1 MYFMTYCIYFIP
13 YLLDDI
19 LISCP
24 IFFITLSIFQ
34 KGIDF
39 LLLCGILFMYTSV
52 PISTKQQIFRPV
64 NRRICPEHLP
74 PSLGAEGVLA
84 AGKIHHDS
92 LRK

>member
-1 MYFMTYCIYFIP
+1 M
-13 YLLDDI
+13 DDI

-39 LLLCGILFMYTSV
+39 LLLCGILLMYTSF
-52 PISTKQQIFRPV
+52 PISRKQQIVSARQSP
-64 NRRICPEHLP
+64 HLP
-74 PSLGAEGVLA
+74 GTPSALFGAEGVLA